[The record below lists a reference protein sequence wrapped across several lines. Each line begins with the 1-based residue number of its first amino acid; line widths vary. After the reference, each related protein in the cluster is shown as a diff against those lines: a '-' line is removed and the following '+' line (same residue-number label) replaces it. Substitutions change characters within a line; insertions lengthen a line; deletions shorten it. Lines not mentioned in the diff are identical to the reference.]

1 MSVVTL
7 SRMPAEA
14 LMDNPFL
21 QRLHDGPILADGG
34 LASMLYAGGTNYQ
47 QCFEEMNLSQPDL
60 VQGIHRS
67 YIAAGA
73 EIIETNTFGANRFK
87 LAPHGL
93 QKSVRD
99 INYAGAKLARD
110 AREVAGEA
118 VFVAG
123 SIGPSG
129 LALRPGV
136 SVGAEELAAAYREQV
151 EALLEGGVDLL
162 IFETFTDVEEL
173 ALAVR
178 AARRVCKLPVVAQMT
193 FNEDLRTLAGQD
205 IEAVV
210 RALEVLKVDVIGT
223 NCTIGPQGVLDV
235 VSRLVSLTRLPV
247 SAMPNAG
254 FPRQL
259 EGRFFYLST
268 PQYCADYPR
277 QYLDLGVRIIGGGC
291 GPTPGDNR
299 PPRGG

>member
-21 QRLHDGPILADGG
+21 QRLSSGPILADGG
-34 LASMLYAGGTNYQ
+34 LASMLYAGGTDYQ

-60 VQGIHRS
+60 VQGIHRG

-87 LAPHGL
+87 LAAHGL

-110 AREVAGEA
+110 AREMAGEA

-129 LALRPGV
+129 LAPRARR
-136 SVGAEELAAAYREQV
+136 SVG
-151 EALLEGGVDLL
+151 
-162 IFETFTDVEEL
+162 
-173 ALAVR
+173 
-178 AARRVCKLPVVAQMT
+178 
-193 FNEDLRTLAGQD
+193 
-205 IEAVV
+205 
-210 RALEVLKVDVIGT
+210 
-223 NCTIGPQGVLDV
+223 
-235 VSRLVSLTRLPV
+235 
-247 SAMPNAG
+247 
-254 FPRQL
+254 
-259 EGRFFYLST
+259 
-268 PQYCADYPR
+268 
-277 QYLDLGVRIIGGGC
+277 GGG
-291 GPTPGDNR
+291 PGAAL
-299 PPRGG
+299 GGGGGGGG